1 MTRWLACAA
10 LLLLGMGPA
19 HALRCSGRIVEL
31 GDHAYELQKRC
42 GSPYWVERY
51 SEWLVLGERGPLER
65 QIEHV
70 VEAWYYNFGPN
81 KLLRRMVLRENRV
94 VREDTLGYGFAT
106 LGRNCKLDALVPG
119 MSNGE
124 IVARCG
130 TPAAQD
136 TRYANEIVRDRAGAS
151 RQRAIRREEWVYE
164 SAGRDPYL
172 LLLID
177 GTLSRIQRLD
187 K

>member
-1 MTRWLACAA
+1 MKWLAFAG
-10 LLLLGMGPA
+10 LILLGLGPA

-42 GSPYWVERY
+42 GDPYWVERY
-51 SEWLVLGERGPLER
+51 SEWLVLGERGPFER
-65 QIEHV
+65 QIERT
-70 VEAWYYNFGPN
+70 VEAWYYNFGPS
-81 KLLRRMVLRENRV
+81 KLLRRMLLRDNRI
-94 VREDTLGYGFAT
+94 VREDTLGYGYAT
-106 LGRNCKLDALVPG
+106 LGRNCNLDALPPG
-119 MSNGE
+119 ASSGE

-130 TPAAQD
+130 TPTVHD
-136 TRYANEIVRDRAGAS
+136 TRYANEIVRDGAGAA

-164 SAGRDPYL
+164 FPGRDPHL